1 MSDASDEALMTR
13 YGQGDAEAFSELY
26 ERYRGPLYRYF
37 LRQLGDA
44 VQANDLYQ
52 GCWEKVI
59 GARARFREKT
69 PFRAWLFRIA
79 HNHLVDYFRSHRGVQ
94 ELPETLEDMAGSGP
108 ETQLEDEQRQ
118 ARFSRALLA
127 LPEEQRDAL
136 LLQLEAGL
144 SLELIAQVTG
154 VGRETVKSRLRYG
167 TRKLKQELGP

>member
-1 MSDASDEALMTR
+1 MSDSSDEALMQR
-13 YGQGDAEAFSELY
+13 YGQGDADAFTVLY

-37 LRQLGDA
+37 LRQLGDP

-59 GARARFREKT
+59 GARQRFRKKT

-79 HNHLVDYFRSHRGVQ
+79 HNHLVDFFRAHRKPQ
-94 ELPETLEDMAGSGP
+94 TLPDALEDEQGKAP
-108 ETQLEDEQRQ
+108 EAQLEDEQRQ
-118 ARFSRALLA
+118 ARFRQALLA

-144 SLELIAQVTG
+144 SLEHIAQVTG

-167 TRKLKQELGP
+167 TRKLKQELAP